1 MGLLLLHE
9 DRELVFVHIFTCVM
23 EVEEIKDN
31 TSLLKKVVS
40 IQQSVATSPGNQHP
54 VNISGL
60 SDAVGFCALTRS
72 ANAPQIFQRYS
83 KMPVTQEIPLL
94 HLCSDFQNIVWPSL
108 EEPFFHL
115 NI

>member
-1 MGLLLLHE
+1 MGLLLLHK

-31 TSLLKKVVS
+31 ASLLKKVAS

-60 SDAVGFCALTRS
+60 SDAMGFCALTRS
-72 ANAPQIFQRYS
+72 TNAPQIFQRYS
-83 KMPVTQEIPLL
+83 EMPVTQEIPLAPL
-94 HLCSDFQNIVWPSL
+94 LRFSG
-108 EEPFFHL
+108 
-115 NI
+115 